1 MGLACRNLLP
11 SLLVGAQSTARGR
24 QVNQDRYYK
33 KTENKCNVISI
44 PVTILLARDAVLESV
59 LLVLEG

>member
-1 MGLACRNLLP
+1 MGLACRNLPP
-11 SLLVGAQSTARGR
+11 SLLVGAQSAARGR

-33 KTENKCNVISI
+33 KTENKRNVISI
-44 PVTILLARDAVLESV
+44 PVTILLARDVVLESV